1 MGTFPAPRRDAH
13 LAWRSPQQAP
23 RSSLPP
29 LPGPAPFSHHSPPT
43 ASSSTRQTHPGLGH
57 LHPPPWKD
65 QLLGKEVW
73 AFSICK
79 TLRPGLEPLP
89 PSFGGAFLRQRVE
102 PWVFSGP
109 IASPPDTP
117 KPLAPTQE
125 TVSSTSP
132 HGTLLINYSNSERK
146 EERVETLKPW
156 ELVNQELKFKTNAL
170 SCGAPRHVFFFW
182 QFC

>member
-29 LPGPAPFSHHSPPT
+29 LPGPAPFSHHSPPP
-43 ASSSTRQTHPGLGH
+43 ASSSARQTHPGLGH
-57 LHPPPWKD
+57 LHPPPPWKD

-79 TLRPGLEPLP
+79 TLIFWGGLLAAE
-89 PSFGGAFLRQRVE
+89 GGALGFLRAYCLPSRHPQTTGTNPRNS
-102 PWVFSGP
+102 FFNF
-109 IASPPDTP
+109 PPR
-117 KPLAPTQE
+117 
-125 TVSSTSP
+125 
-132 HGTLLINYSNSERK
+132 HIIIINYSNSERK

-156 ELVNQELKFKTNAL
+156 ELVNQELQFKTNAL

>member
-1 MGTFPAPRRDAH
+1 MPTWPGARHSRLPAPA
-13 LAWRSPQQAP
+13 
-23 RSSLPP
+23 SLPSLAQP
-29 LPGPAPFSHHSPPT
+29 PSATTAPQRPHPPPGRHTPASAT
-43 ASSSTRQTHPGLGH
+43 ST
-57 LHPPPWKD
+57 PPPWKD

-146 EERVETLKPW
+146 EERLETLKPW